1 VVIQAIPT
9 FAMAVFK
16 IPKIIRKEI
25 TGAMTAFWCRDT
37 KTQKKMHWCASWRM
51 CIPKINGGMGFREL
65 HAFNLAMLA
74 K

>member
-16 IPKIIRKEI
+16 IPKNICKEI
-25 TGAMTAFWCRDT
+25 TGAMAAFWCGDT
-37 KTQKKMHWCASWRM
+37 KTHKK
-51 CIPKINGGMGFREL
+51 CIGVLGGECVFL
-65 HAFNLAMLA
+65 